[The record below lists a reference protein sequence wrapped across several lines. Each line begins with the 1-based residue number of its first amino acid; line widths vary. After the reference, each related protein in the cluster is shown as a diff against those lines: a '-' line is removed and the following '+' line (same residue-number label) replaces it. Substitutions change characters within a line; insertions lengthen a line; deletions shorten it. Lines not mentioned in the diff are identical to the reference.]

1 MTIYAGP
8 SQEPKVLSHLKTATV
23 TLMTWNL
30 SPKKFRK
37 LYSIYDNKIG
47 TGSESAEGLKI
58 LKEQVERAGYQIVV
72 ARGDFK
78 E

>member
-1 MTIYAGP
+1 MP
-8 SQEPKVLSHLKTATV
+8 
-23 TLMTWNL
+23 NL

-58 LKEQVERAGYQIVV
+58 LKEQVERAGYEIVV